1 MLDVSYA
8 ATLAAITR
16 EESRGGHTR
25 DDFPDTDDE
34 YWGNNFN
41 IIWMENGEIKI
52 RQEAVEEVRKDL
64 KDVIKE
70 VKEMI
75 AERAAEVGGGN

>member
-25 DDFPDTDDE
+25 DDFPVPDDD
-34 YWGNNFN
+34 YWGNTIN
-41 IIWMENGEIKI
+41 IIWMEDGEIKI
-52 RQEAVEEVRKDL
+52 RQQPVEEMRKDL
-64 KDVIKE
+64 KDAIKE

-75 AERAAEVGGGN
+75 AERAAEAGGDK